1 MLNNGTSWYLQCLAD
16 LFKQSSIHRI
26 FLYGGS
32 HGAFISLHLA
42 GKYPKSFRALVARN
56 PVVDKSTKSQMSDIP
71 DNGMLIDIDSSG
83 QPGPKAM
90 LVLYNASPI
99 SIAPFLEIP
108 VFLMIGKNDK
118 RVPPNQGYL
127 LYHELK
133 KLGRKNVK
141 MNVYD
146 DCHPLS
152 KVSTHANV
160 MINAELFFAEF
171 M

>member
-1 MLNNGTSWYLQCLAD
+1 MSLGEFLQRHLQNF
-16 LFKQSSIHRI
+16 LFLRI

-42 GKYPKSFRALVARN
+42 GQYPKAFKALVARN

-71 DNGMLIDIDSSG
+71 DNGMLIDINSSG
-83 QPGPKAM
+83 NPGAKAM
-90 LVLYNASPI
+90 QLLFNASPVSNAS
-99 SIAPFLEIP
+99 SIETP

-118 RVPPNQGYL
+118 RVPPSQGYL
-127 LYHELK
+127 LFHELK
-133 KLGRKNVK
+133 GMGRKHVR

-146 DCHPLS
+146 DCHPLI

-160 MINAELFFAEF
+160 MINTALFFNEF
-171 M
+171 ME

>member
-1 MLNNGTSWYLQCLAD
+1 
-16 LFKQSSIHRI
+16 
-26 FLYGGS
+26 
-32 HGAFISLHLA
+32 
-42 GKYPKSFRALVARN
+42 
-56 PVVDKSTKSQMSDIP
+56 MSDIP

-83 QPGPKAM
+83 NPGPMAM
-90 LVLYNASPI
+90 VELYNASPI

>member
-1 MLNNGTSWYLQCLAD
+1 MIWSK
-16 LFKQSSIHRI
+16 LFYQSSIHRI

-71 DNGMLIDIDSSG
+71 DNGMMIDIDSSG

-90 LVLYNASPI
+90 VVLYNASPI

>member
-1 MLNNGTSWYLQCLAD
+1 M
-16 LFKQSSIHRI
+16 
-26 FLYGGS
+26 
-32 HGAFISLHLA
+32 
-42 GKYPKSFRALVARN
+42 
-56 PVVDKSTKSQMSDIP
+56 
-71 DNGMLIDIDSSG
+71 
-83 QPGPKAM
+83 
-90 LVLYNASPI
+90 PI
-99 SIAPFLEIP
+99 E
-108 VFLMIGKNDK
+108 GKNDK

-133 KLGRKNVK
+133 KFGRKKVK

-171 M
+171 MQ